1 MSQKKAFALV
11 HILLVFGLI
20 IISVLVSIF
29 VIKNYSLSKKIS
41 KTINQHESIYRF
53 IVAYQFMCKTSS
65 VNVLTFKI
73 CAGNNSECKK
83 GRIVTPGVTKIS
95 CSSKSVSAENVA
107 DYFVMHFNENGYAN
121 YYNKK
126 NTKIDENLKFC
137 CLVKNSNPKKGQT
150 YIYGDNKNNIIKII
164 TNVGSK
170 LSKDVY
176 LTNIVDW
183 PGKDF
188 K

>member
-1 MSQKKAFALV
+1 MVNKKAFALV
-11 HILLVFGLI
+11 HILLVFGFI
-20 IISVLVSIF
+20 IVSV
-29 VIKNYSLSKKIS
+29 
-41 KTINQHESIYRF
+41 
-53 IVAYQFMCKTSS
+53 
-65 VNVLTFKI
+65 
-73 CAGNNSECKK
+73 AGNNSECKK

-107 DYFVMHFNENGYAN
+107 DYFVMHFNENGYVN

-126 NTKIDENLKFC
+126 NAKIDENLKFC

-150 YIYGDNKNNIIKII
+150 YIYGDNKNNIIKIT

-176 LTNIVDW
+176 LTNTVDW

-188 K
+188 KWRIKHSL

>member
-1 MSQKKAFALV
+1 MKRRGFTLV
-11 HILLVFGLI
+11 HILFFFVFIIAIILI
-20 IISVLVSIF
+20 GIF

-41 KTINQHESIYRF
+41 KTISQHESIYRF
-53 IVAYQFMCKTSS
+53 TVAYKFMCKTSS
-65 VNVLTFKI
+65 VNVLTFKN
-73 CAGNNSECKK
+73 CAGINSECKK
-83 GRIVTPGVTKIS
+83 GRIITPGVTKIS
-95 CSSKSVSAENVA
+95 CSSKSVSAENVVS
-107 DYFVMHFNENGYAN
+107 YFVMHFNENGYVN

-126 NTKIDENLKFC
+126 NAKIDENLKFC
-137 CLVKNSNPKKGQT
+137 CLVKNTNPKKGQT
-150 YIYGDNKNNIIKII
+150 YIYGDNKNNSIKIT

-176 LTNIVDW
+176 LINTVDW

>member
-11 HILLVFGLI
+11 HILLIFGFI
-20 IISVLVSIF
+20 VVIVLVSIF

-53 IVAYQFMCKTSS
+53 IVAYNFMCKTSPA
-65 VNVLTFKI
+65 NVLTFKT
-73 CAGNNSECKK
+73 CSGNNSECKK
-83 GRIVTPGVTKIS
+83 GRILTPGVTKIS

-107 DYFVMHFNENGYAN
+107 SYFVMHFNENGYEN

-126 NTKIDENLKFC
+126 NAQIDENLKFC
-137 CLVKNSNPKKGQT
+137 CFVKNINLKKGQT
-150 YIYGDNKNNIIKII
+150 YIYGDNKNNSIKIT
-164 TNVGSK
+164 TNVGNK

-176 LTNIVDW
+176 LINTVDW
-183 PGKDF
+183 LGKDF